1 MQLTGKQKSSLR
13 SMAHDKKP
21 VVSIGSQGLSESVL
35 SEIEIAL
42 EHHELIKIKLPAGD
56 KQERSAMLTKASS
69 ETLSEPIQLIGR
81 VGVLYRKAKKS
92 RIEIA

>member
-13 SMAHDKKP
+13 GMAHDKNP

-56 KQERSAMLTKASS
+56 KQERSTMLTKACS

-92 RIEIA
+92 KIELV

>member
-1 MQLTGKQKSSLR
+1 
-13 SMAHDKKP
+13 MAHDKKP

-42 EHHELIKIKLPAGD
+42 EHHELIKIKLPAGN
-56 KQERSAMLTKASS
+56 KEERSEMLTKACS

-81 VGVLYRKAKKS
+81 VGVLFRKAKKS
-92 RIEIA
+92 KIEFA